1 MKRISTYIATL
12 VLALAGSSCSD
23 YLDKEYDASLSEKKV
38 FNNQNLTRE
47 FLANIYTNLPDGLA
61 PLSDDQFTGA
71 SRDCMTDNAVT
82 CWGLH
87 YYTKIG
93 SDGYTAG
100 DHPLLGFW
108 NTDLY
113 GIRKCN
119 MFLKNAKASVVGN
132 TEKDGDDNRLY
143 DRYCAEARLL
153 RAIFHF
159 DLICWFGAAPVI
171 AEDESGEPI
180 IFDLSDPSAM
190 NMFRTPAAEA
200 LEWVADQCDQIKNQ
214 LPFRYSD
221 EASNWGR
228 VNGAA
233 AYALKARALLY
244 RASKL
249 NNPDGNTAYWANAAQ
264 AAADFITQNNKQSYP
279 YRLYNTGNPE
289 NDYYECF
296 TTNPVYNNEIILAR
310 SVWNTNQ
317 VEKVFLPVGFTGS
330 FSGNGRTNPTQNL
343 VDAYEMSNGKRIDEN
358 GSTYDAANPY
368 KDRDPRLAQT
378 IFYQGMMWGRA
389 DKEERRAID
398 VRYNSDAD
406 KGVDYT
412 SAMGGTYTGYY
423 LKKFVNNISC
433 KEPAT
438 YPHAWMIFRYG
449 EILLNAAEAYNEAE
463 GPAKAY
469 SYINEVRARAGMPAY
484 ADMSQS
490 ELRERIRNER
500 RIELAFEDHRFF
512 DVRRWKLYDNVTST
526 GETGKP
532 RYNQLLN
539 LYGVKVTGSA
549 DTPSYTF
556 GLAETVNSRTFVN
569 PKSYYFP
576 IPANEVKR
584 APNLGQNPG
593 WDTGSASL
601 TPGSNSI
608 GIFNK
613 DFPKSTICRI
623 MSAAIFPLLICNAV
637 STIEMVNAL
646 APYPKICRLFISVWN
661 KAAEISLE
669 VPYGF
674 SKSVYCFSTS

>member
-1 MKRISTYIATL
+1 MKRISTYIVTL

-244 RASKL
+244 RASPL
-249 NNPDGNTAYWANAAQ
+249 NNPTNNIEWWKEAAE
-264 AAADFITQNNKQSYP
+264 AARAFITKNNQQTKPYKLYRTSDNDPTQNYYQCFVTTP
-279 YRLYNTGNPE
+279 YF
-289 NDYYECF
+289 NDEY
-296 TTNPVYNNEIILAR
+296 ILTR
-310 SVWNTNQ
+310 SVWTTHT
-317 VEKVFLPVGFTGS
+317 VEDYLAPAGFTNS
-330 FSGNGRTNPTQNL
+330 SGRTNPTQNL
-343 VDAYEMSNGKRIDEN
+343 VDSYETINGLPIDQD
-358 GSTYDAANPY
+358 SSYDPQNPY
-368 KDRDPRLAQT
+368 ANRDPRLEQT
-378 IFYQGMMWGRA
+378 ILHQGSIWG
-389 DKEERRAID
+389 DKLNEEERAID
-398 VRYNSDAD
+398 VSYPSGAD
-406 KGVDYT
+406 YET
-412 SAMGGTYTGYY
+412 QNGGTLTGYY
-423 LKKFVNNISC
+423 TKKYLNNMSFKSPSNYNHVC
-433 KEPAT
+433 P
-438 YPHAWMIFRYG
+438 IFRFG
-449 EILLNAAEAYNEAE
+449 EVLLNAAEAVNEAY
-463 GPAKAY
+463 GPSEAY
-469 SYINEVRARAGMPAY
+469 QYINELRDRVGMPAY
-484 ADMSQS
+484 SGMNQ
-490 ELRERIRNER
+490 EQLRERIRNER
-500 RIELAFEDHRFF
+500 RIELCFEDHRFF
-512 DVRRWKLYDNVTST
+512 DERRWKLF
-526 GETGKP
+526 E
-532 RYNQLLN
+532 NQTPSSEKNLPYYKQVYN
-539 LYGVKVTGSA
+539 LYGVTVTNPENAVYTYGSA
-549 DTPSYTF
+549 RNYP
-556 GLAETVNSRTFVN
+556 SRTFNV
-569 PKSYYFP
+569 PKNYYFP
-576 IPANEVKR
+576 IPDAETKR
-584 APNLGQNPG
+584 LPRLGQNQG
-593 WDTGSASL
+593 WEL
-601 TPGSNSI
+601 
-608 GIFNK
+608 
-613 DFPKSTICRI
+613 
-623 MSAAIFPLLICNAV
+623 
-637 STIEMVNAL
+637 
-646 APYPKICRLFISVWN
+646 
-661 KAAEISLE
+661 
-669 VPYGF
+669 
-674 SKSVYCFSTS
+674 STSTGGGENDSNEEETPAE

>member
-190 NMFRTPAAEA
+190 NMSRTPAAEA

-378 IFYQGMMWGRA
+378 ICTPGQQLRPDDTPPYYVVPPLIGSSS
-389 DKEERRAID
+389 
-398 VRYNSDAD
+398 YNQNMTGYSLL
-406 KGVDYT
+406 KYVQIDYT
-412 SAMGGTYTGYY
+412 GSLDAEFKGAT
-423 LKKFVNNISC
+423 
-433 KEPAT
+433 PA
-438 YPHAWMIFRYG
+438 IQFRYAD
-449 EILLNAAEAYNEAE
+449 ILLNYAEALAE
-463 GPAKAY
+463 LDGAVNAQKIIVALQPLRDR
-469 SYINEVRARAGMPAY
+469 VGMPAV
-484 ADMSQS
+484 DFD
-490 ELRERIRNER
+490 REYNQESDYPFRHLDKYIQVVRRER
-500 RIELAFEDHRFF
+500 RIEKACEGRRLEDIL
-512 DVRRWKLYDNVTST
+512 RWAAAEELIVGKWPKGALYTGSDLENHPKYEGKLIYDQASGNNLFL
-526 GETGKP
+526 TGKP
-532 RYNQLLN
+532 GDALRYVVPTNPAGYGQGWKFNVGRDYLLPIQPRM
-539 LYGVKVTGSA
+539 LSLTG
-549 DTPSYTF
+549 
-556 GLAETVNSRTFVN
+556 GKWE
-569 PKSYYFP
+569 
-576 IPANEVKR
+576 
-584 APNLGQNPG
+584 QNPG
-593 WDTGSASL
+593 W
-601 TPGSNSI
+601 
-608 GIFNK
+608 
-613 DFPKSTICRI
+613 
-623 MSAAIFPLLICNAV
+623 
-637 STIEMVNAL
+637 
-646 APYPKICRLFISVWN
+646 
-661 KAAEISLE
+661 
-669 VPYGF
+669 
-674 SKSVYCFSTS
+674 

>member
-1 MKRISTYIATL
+1 MKRISTYIVTL

-190 NMFRTPAAEA
+190 NMSRTPAAEA

-228 VNGAA
+228 VIRTATPHTGRMRHRQQPTSS
-233 AYALKARALLY
+233 LRIT
-244 RASKL
+244 SKVIL
-249 NNPDGNTAYWANAAQ
+249 TDCTIREIRRMT
-264 AAADFITQNNKQSYP
+264 ITNVSRPIRY
-279 YRLYNTGNPE
+279 
-289 NDYYECF
+289 
-296 TTNPVYNNEIILAR
+296 TT
-310 SVWNTNQ
+310 
-317 VEKVFLPVGFTGS
+317 
-330 FSGNGRTNPTQNL
+330 
-343 VDAYEMSNGKRIDEN
+343 M
-358 GSTYDAANPY
+358 
-368 KDRDPRLAQT
+368 
-378 IFYQGMMWGRA
+378 
-389 DKEERRAID
+389 
-398 VRYNSDAD
+398 
-406 KGVDYT
+406 
-412 SAMGGTYTGYY
+412 
-423 LKKFVNNISC
+423 
-433 KEPAT
+433 
-438 YPHAWMIFRYG
+438 
-449 EILLNAAEAYNEAE
+449 
-463 GPAKAY
+463 
-469 SYINEVRARAGMPAY
+469 
-484 ADMSQS
+484 
-490 ELRERIRNER
+490 
-500 RIELAFEDHRFF
+500 
-512 DVRRWKLYDNVTST
+512 KL
-526 GETGKP
+526 
-532 RYNQLLN
+532 
-539 LYGVKVTGSA
+539 
-549 DTPSYTF
+549 
-556 GLAETVNSRTFVN
+556 
-569 PKSYYFP
+569 
-576 IPANEVKR
+576 
-584 APNLGQNPG
+584 
-593 WDTGSASL
+593 SL
-601 TPGSNSI
+601 H
-608 GIFNK
+608 
-613 DFPKSTICRI
+613 
-623 MSAAIFPLLICNAV
+623 
-637 STIEMVNAL
+637 
-646 APYPKICRLFISVWN
+646 APYGIPIR
-661 KAAEISLE
+661 
-669 VPYGF
+669 
-674 SKSVYCFSTS
+674 

>member
-1 MKRISTYIATL
+1 MKRISTYIVTL

-190 NMFRTPAAEA
+190 NMSRTPAAEA

-317 VEKVFLPVGFTGS
+317 VEQVFLPVGFTGS

-593 WDTGSASL
+593 WDTGSAS
-601 TPGSNSI
+601 N
-608 GIFNK
+608 
-613 DFPKSTICRI
+613 
-623 MSAAIFPLLICNAV
+623 
-637 STIEMVNAL
+637 E
-646 APYPKICRLFISVWN
+646 
-661 KAAEISLE
+661 
-669 VPYGF
+669 
-674 SKSVYCFSTS
+674 

>member
-1 MKRISTYIATL
+1 MKRISTYIVTL

-159 DLICWFGAAPVI
+159 DLTCWFGAAPVI

-593 WDTGSASL
+593 WDTGSAS
-601 TPGSNSI
+601 N
-608 GIFNK
+608 
-613 DFPKSTICRI
+613 
-623 MSAAIFPLLICNAV
+623 
-637 STIEMVNAL
+637 E
-646 APYPKICRLFISVWN
+646 
-661 KAAEISLE
+661 
-669 VPYGF
+669 
-674 SKSVYCFSTS
+674 